1 MIGFIMSPWHRDVKL
16 ETRLINL
23 ISAQLVREKR
33 VQIPPPLQGKCKS
46 QKKKSLKFTI
56 GMNGAGTWLIG
67 LNGTKTLL
75 YLLLLLPS
83 LFTKITL
90 MEINLMY
97 HNLLHCYKLYSLFHQ
112 KYFGRLILY
121 LIYHQILGLRSALI
135 ALQIS
140 LISLGKEI

>member
-1 MIGFIMSPWHRDVKL
+1 MIGFIMSLWHRDVKR
-16 ETRLINL
+16 ETRRINL
-23 ISAQLVREKR
+23 ISVQLVRGKR
-33 VQIPPPLQGKCKS
+33 VQIPPLLQGIS
-46 QKKKSLKFTI
+46 VNLKKEPDRLFSI
-56 GMNGAGTWLIG
+56 GMSEVGMWWIG
-67 LNGTKTLL
+67 LNGTNTF
-75 YLLLLLPS
+75 LLLLLPS

-90 MEINLMY
+90 MKINLMY

-140 LISLGKEI
+140 LISF